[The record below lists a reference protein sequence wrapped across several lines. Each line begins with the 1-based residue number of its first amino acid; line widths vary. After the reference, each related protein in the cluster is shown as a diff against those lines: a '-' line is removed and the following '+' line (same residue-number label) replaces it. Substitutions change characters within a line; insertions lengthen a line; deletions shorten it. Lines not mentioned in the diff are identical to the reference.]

1 MTDVTD
7 PLGLISSCIPEV
19 THCPTI
25 GVVLPP
31 GRAGEH
37 EMNIVQSQVIVSA
50 MRVGCRGETG
60 GSRVVFLSAIFSCA
74 KLGTKCDRFEGRGN
88 GWNGITDMEIYPL
101 KSGCDPKWSISGPKI

>member
-31 GRAGEH
+31 GTAGEH
-37 EMNIVQSQVIVSA
+37 EMNIEQRHVIISA
-50 MRVGCRGETG
+50 MAPSVTG
-60 GSRVVFLSAIFSCA
+60 SSGVLMD
-74 KLGTKCDRFEGRGN
+74 GTE
-88 GWNGITDMEIYPL
+88 
-101 KSGCDPKWSISGPKI
+101 

>member
-31 GRAGEH
+31 GTAGEH
-37 EMNIVQSQVIVSA
+37 EMNIEQRHVIISA
-50 MRVGCRGETG
+50 MRVGCRGEMA
-60 GSRVVFLSAIFSCA
+60 GSRVVFLSAIFSCP
-74 KLGTKCDRFEGRGN
+74 KLGTECDRFEWRAN
-88 GWNGITDMEIYPL
+88 GWNGIMDMESYPW